1 MSRNQHLCC
10 CNYLALCLTYILCA
24 STCYCYV
31 LVTNTLPV
39 MLPVTSR
46 CSNFPIFTTL
56 IRKRRRIGLKN
67 KHAEPKKEIV
77 YSQKGSKVNIPLIFY
92 ILLGC
97 SIIHN
102 TQAVN
107 SGMQL
112 APLMQDTAVIPRL
125 HAITFLIF
133 LPWAVAAPPWTRGER
148 GM

>member
-1 MSRNQHLCC
+1 
-10 CNYLALCLTYILCA
+10 
-24 STCYCYV
+24 
-31 LVTNTLPV
+31 
-39 MLPVTSR
+39 MLLVTSR
-46 CSNFPIFTTL
+46 CGNFPKFTTL

-67 KHAEPKKEIV
+67 KHADPKKEEIV
-77 YSQKGSKVNIPLIFY
+77 YSQKGSRVNIPILLY

-102 TQAVN
+102 TQAVD

-133 LPWAVAAPPWTRGER
+133 LPWALAAPPWTREGQR
-148 GM
+148 GKGFVISEINSHDPEETHVSCCVKKNIS